1 MKKSNPSENIKT
13 NFLISIIVP
22 CFNEAGNIPELHKRL
37 VKVIKGI
44 KKPCQIIYVDDS
56 STDDTPQILSE
67 LKKKNKFVIVK
78 RHSCNKGLAESWI
91 TGANAAQGDYSVII
105 DADLQYQPE
114 DIFRLYKSLMSTN
127 VDIVQGSRSTIGR
140 SIDLRFIYS
149 ISLNYILNLI
159 FSMRLKDNKSGF
171 IICKKDTLVNLL
183 TTRFSY
189 KYFQTFLM
197 VAAKHK
203 GYSYSDI
210 EVIFLDRLVGKSFIK
225 FIPVKLFLHL
235 VKDFF
240 YAFYEFRISSK
251 KTSVLS
257 RYIKKQINI
266 LEENESFFRGLHKII
281 YFYTMP
287 LHAWVIGKDVRTY
300 YKELKTTQWLS
311 KKDIKLIQEE
321 KLRNLLNHA
330 YHHVQYY
337 RNLFDENNIDVSK
350 IKSLNDLEKIPFI
363 TKKIIENNLYSGLL
377 SDNHNKK
384 NILKIVT
391 SGSTGKPFV
400 MYADKYQLEMR
411 WASTLRSMEWTGYKF
426 GDKCA
431 RLWHQTIGMK
441 PLQIVREYLD
451 AFISRRI
458 FIPAYS
464 FDDKN
469 IHKYMKKLQ
478 KYNPVLID
486 GYAES
491 FNFLAQYIN
500 NNNNFKI
507 NPKAIISSAQILPDQ
522 SRAIIESKLN
532 TKVYDKYGSREFSGI
547 AYESCESNIHLVVA
561 ENYIV
566 EIIKNNKS
574 AKAGEIG
581 EIVITDLNNYCMPLI
596 RYKIG
601 DLAVKIADEYTSPCG
616 RGLPAIG
623 RIEGRV
629 QAIIFC
635 GNGKYLPG
643 TFFAHFF
650 KEYSHVIQQYK
661 VVQTIKS
668 QIELFIVKGPRFTS
682 ESMKNIIND
691 LMRFMGEETKMNIK
705 YVDKIPMV
713 RTGKQ
718 QGTVSKLEINF
729 QDLL

>member
-1 MKKSNPSENIKT
+1 
-13 NFLISIIVP
+13 
-22 CFNEAGNIPELHKRL
+22 
-37 VKVIKGI
+37 
-44 KKPCQIIYVDDS
+44 
-56 STDDTPQILSE
+56 
-67 LKKKNKFVIVK
+67 
-78 RHSCNKGLAESWI
+78 
-91 TGANAAQGDYSVII
+91 
-105 DADLQYQPE
+105 
-114 DIFRLYKSLMSTN
+114 
-127 VDIVQGSRSTIGR
+127 
-140 SIDLRFIYS
+140 
-149 ISLNYILNLI
+149 
-159 FSMRLKDNKSGF
+159 
-171 IICKKDTLVNLL
+171 
-183 TTRFSY
+183 
-189 KYFQTFLM
+189 
-197 VAAKHK
+197 
-203 GYSYSDI
+203 
-210 EVIFLDRLVGKSFIK
+210 
-225 FIPVKLFLHL
+225 
-235 VKDFF
+235 
-240 YAFYEFRISSK
+240 
-251 KTSVLS
+251 
-257 RYIKKQINI
+257 
-266 LEENESFFRGLHKII
+266 
-281 YFYTMP
+281 
-287 LHAWVIGKDVRTY
+287 
-300 YKELKTTQWLS
+300 
-311 KKDIKLIQEE
+311 
-321 KLRNLLNHA
+321 
-330 YHHVQYY
+330 
-337 RNLFDENNIDVSK
+337 
-350 IKSLNDLEKIPFI
+350 
-363 TKKIIENNLYSGLL
+363 
-377 SDNHNKK
+377 
-384 NILKIVT
+384 
-391 SGSTGKPFV
+391 
-400 MYADKYQLEMR
+400 
-411 WASTLRSMEWTGYKF
+411 
-426 GDKCA
+426 
-431 RLWHQTIGMK
+431 
-441 PLQIVREYLD
+441 
-451 AFISRRI
+451 
-458 FIPAYS
+458 
-464 FDDKN
+464 
-469 IHKYMKKLQ
+469 LQ